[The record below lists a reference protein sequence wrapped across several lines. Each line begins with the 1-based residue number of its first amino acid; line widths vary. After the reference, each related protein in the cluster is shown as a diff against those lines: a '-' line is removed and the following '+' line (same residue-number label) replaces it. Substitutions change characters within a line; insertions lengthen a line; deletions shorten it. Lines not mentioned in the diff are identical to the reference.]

1 MKLRALWLAVALP
14 VTALAGSVVV
24 QGCAIVAET
33 TESRLTQAGFRKLS
47 ADTPAKISH
56 LQTLPARTFVKRNRD
71 GRTYYVYAD
80 PEYCKCL
87 YVGTV
92 EQYARY
98 RILLQEAD
106 KAMEG
111 AIASGEECPDC

>member
-1 MKLRALWLAVALP
+1 MSVKSRALWLAAALP
-14 VTALAGSVVV
+14 AIALA
-24 QGCAIVAET
+24 GCAIVAET
-33 TESRLTQAGFRKLS
+33 TESRLVQAGFRELP

-56 LQTLPARTFVKRNRD
+56 LQTLPTRKFVKRNRD
-71 GRTYYVYAD
+71 GKTYYVYAD

-92 EQYARY
+92 QQYGRY
-98 RILLQEAD
+98 RTLLQQAGE
-106 KAMEG
+106 AMEG